1 MEKNKIN
8 LILEEKISLG
18 EYFQKLL
25 LFNKPLEIRYSRKLY
40 CKDFRRL
47 IVENDLRDRM
57 INNIIIKEKKIII
70 FLKEKPSK
78 RYYFIS
84 NLIII

>member
-1 MEKNKIN
+1 MEKNEIN
-8 LILEEKISLG
+8 IILEEKISLG

-25 LFNKPLEIRYSRKLY
+25 LFNKPLEIKYSRKLY

-70 FLKEKPSK
+70 FLKEKPS
-78 RYYFIS
+78 RRYFIS